1 MIAAIALAL
10 VAPSLQPASAPLT
23 TVITT
28 ATPSAT
34 PTEAASASPEPTA
47 TALVGQETA
56 PPTPKPTPSGTPAP
70 APSEP
75 TAQSVEVK
83 TPSPKPAA
91 TPIPTPDP
99 AMWRI
104 EGTVVDESGSPLET
118 VCIVIGPRGCQPY
131 SPHTDENGHWFV
143 DVAHGALTTSFD
155 FYFEM
160 PGYKTVWW
168 NMAPNGPTVFN
179 VVLRKG

>member
-1 MIAAIALAL
+1 MIGAVVLAVAL
-10 VAPSLQPASAPLT
+10 PSLQQTNPPAANVEAS
-23 TVITT
+23 

-34 PTEAASASPEPTA
+34 PTETASATA
-47 TALVGQETA
+47 QVGTETL
-56 PPTPKPTPSGTPAP
+56 PPTPKPTPTGTPAP
-70 APSEP
+70 LPSEP

-104 EGTVVDESGSPLET
+104 EGTVVDEAGSPLEA
-118 VCIVIGPRGCQPY
+118 VCVVVGPRGCQPY
-131 SPHTDENGHWFV
+131 SPHTDENGHYFL
-143 DVAHGALTTSFD
+143 DVAHSAITTSFD

>member
-1 MIAAIALAL
+1 MLALAL
-10 VAPSLQPASAPLT
+10 PSPQQTPTPQANVAASAT
-23 TVITT
+23 AS
-28 ATPSAT
+28 ATPSD
-34 PTEAASASPEPTA
+34 AASASA
-47 TALVGQETA
+47 QVGTETP
-56 PPTPKPTPSGTPAP
+56 PPTPHPTPSGTPAP

-75 TAQSVEVK
+75 TTESVEIK

-104 EGTVVDESGSPLET
+104 EGTVVDEAGAPLEA
-118 VCIVIGPRGCQPY
+118 VCVVVGPRGCQPY
-131 SPHTDENGHWFV
+131 SPHTDDNGHYFV
-143 DVAHGALTTSFD
+143 DVAHGAVTTQFD
-155 FYFEM
+155 FYFEI

-168 NMAPNGPTVFN
+168 NTTPNGPAVFN